1 MSRVNILIAED
12 DPRIAC
18 DLRKRLTSL
27 DYGVQGPTARGRGA
41 IAIAERLRPNL
52 VLLDIG
58 LKGDMDGIQAA
69 EELRKFQIPVVFV
82 TGHAEGPIFDRAK
95 LAEPYGYVLK
105 PYDERTLRISIEL
118 ALVKHQAEQERREQ
132 ICRLHDALTEA
143 KVLMGLVSI
152 CSYCKKVK
160 DQTGAWEQLEAYIMK
175 RSGLSFTHGFC
186 PECIYNMMN
195 KDRTPEAG

>member
-18 DLRKRLTSL
+18 DLHNRLTAL

-52 VLLDIG
+52 VLMDIG

-82 TGHAEGPIFDRAK
+82 TDHAEGPTFDRAK
-95 LAEPYGYVLK
+95 LAEPYGYLLK
-105 PYDERTLRISIEL
+105 PYDERGLKISIEL
-118 ALVKHQAEQERREQ
+118 ALVKHQAEQERRQQ
-132 ICRLHDALTEA
+132 ICHLHDALTEA

-160 DQTGAWEQLEAYIMK
+160 DQTGNWEQLEAYIMK
-175 RSGLSFTHGFC
+175 RSGLSFTHGAC
-186 PECIYNMMN
+186 PECFDKMMN
-195 KDRTPEAG
+195 KAPSPEGG